1 MFDETKRFEERA
13 ARPSIHSAMRRV
25 ARGERI
31 LMMQRK
37 LEQLGRGL
45 LPGIQTSLPTEER
58 RTDARDESFH
68 GVFLC
73 MFHPSKNINR
83 SSRVFRETKRIEG
96 QPCGPSIHR
105 AIDRK
110 STRLNSIH

>member
-1 MFDETKRFEERA
+1 MIQHEL
-13 ARPSIHSAMRRV
+13 V
-25 ARGERI
+25 
-31 LMMQRK
+31 
-37 LEQLGRGL
+37 QLGRGL
-45 LPGIQTSLPTEER
+45 LRRIQTSLPTEER

-96 QPCGPSIHR
+96 QPCGPSI
-105 AIDRK
+105 DRK
-110 STRLNSIH
+110 SVVEGKRVSVRVAIGGRRLLKKKHKDKPQQQR